1 MLDSHWLYH
10 WYRILVYYILRD
22 TYNDT
27 LYFQKLIL
35 SEVQFLFLKYSP
47 IVSEIILLAIVYDI
61 PKYNF
66 HEFST

>member
-1 MLDSHWLYH
+1 MLDSLWLHH
-10 WYRILVYYILRD
+10 WYRFLVYYILRD